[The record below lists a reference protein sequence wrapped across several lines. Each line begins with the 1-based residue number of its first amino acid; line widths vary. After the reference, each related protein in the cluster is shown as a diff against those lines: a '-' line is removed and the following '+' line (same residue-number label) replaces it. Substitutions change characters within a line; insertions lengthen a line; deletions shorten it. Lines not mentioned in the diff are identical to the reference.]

1 MRGLWP
7 CERKKLRD
15 GEGEKNQEMESDE
28 QWVSDYLDC
37 GREHSPGLWERGIE
51 NMRGGEK
58 KLRNCQE

>member
-1 MRGLWP
+1 M
-7 CERKKLRD
+7 LRD
-15 GEGEKNQEMESDE
+15 GEGKKNQEMESDE